1 MNGDQT
7 VSIDKVWWVVVV
19 FSSLFI
25 NIGVMLYFLYAKL
38 DEVEALLHDVQFI
51 CWYRSVFG
59 TSLIGRQA
67 RMNAIAMIVM
77 LPDLMQRRGE
87 VSREAYLRLPDSII
101 QQIRALYVVM
111 FANCLAMIGLYFF
124 IY

>member
-1 MNGDQT
+1 MC
-7 VSIDKVWWVVVV
+7 IDKVWWVVVV

-25 NIGVMLYFLYAKL
+25 NIAVMLYFLYAKL
-38 DEVEALLHDVQFI
+38 HEVEALLHDVPFI

-59 TSLIGRQA
+59 PSLIGRQA